1 VTTAWFQCLAGA
13 AGDMMLG
20 ALIDAGAPIRAVRE
34 AVEALGVEP
43 IAISPE
49 TVTRGGLPATKI
61 HVRTAETMRE
71 RTWPDVRD
79 MLERATLPSPVRALA
94 VDAFAR
100 LARAEATVHRVPP
113 ERVHF
118 HEVGALDALA
128 DIVGTCA
135 AMHALGISRA
145 VGSAVTLGSGQ
156 TRGRHGPLPVPAPA
170 TLAVLA
176 EAGAPVRSGSAGSVE
191 VPHEMCTP
199 TGAALLAATCTAW
212 GEMPTMRVTAV
223 GVGAGDRDLADL
235 PNVLR
240 VVLGEPVDRDESGDA
255 VLIEANV
262 DDLDPRVWPDVLARL
277 LGAGAADAWLTPIL
291 MKKGRPAHTLSVLAG
306 PDQAAALRRLVF
318 TETSTIGLRERRV
331 AKYELSRDFDTI
343 SVDGQQIRVKL
354 AWLDGHLVNTQPE
367 YDDVAAAARALDR
380 PVKAVLAQAV
390 AVLGGLRPTLD

>member
-1 VTTAWFQCLAGA
+1 
-13 AGDMMLG
+13 MMLG

-79 MLERATLPSPVRALA
+79 MLERANLPSPVRALA

-145 VGSAVTLGSGQ
+145 VGS
-156 TRGRHGPLPVPAPA
+156 
-170 TLAVLA
+170 
-176 EAGAPVRSGSAGSVE
+176 
-191 VPHEMCTP
+191 
-199 TGAALLAATCTAW
+199 

-390 AVLGGLRPTLD
+390 AVLGGRRPTLD